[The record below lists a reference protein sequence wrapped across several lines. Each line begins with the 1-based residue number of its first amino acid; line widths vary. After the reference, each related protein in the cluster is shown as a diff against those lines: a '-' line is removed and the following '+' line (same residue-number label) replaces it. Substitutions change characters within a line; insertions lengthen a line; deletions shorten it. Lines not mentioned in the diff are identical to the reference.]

1 MMEKSSSKRA
11 YAVCTAAA
19 MVLFA
24 VQMLYIHA
32 NLEYAGSWGQT
43 AAISALFSLA
53 AGIMLCGFV
62 KLKKP
67 TAGELGLT
75 CSIVCVTAL
84 ARVSMLDYVS
94 SDYQSFLV
102 GWLDVFRTGGFKT
115 LGENVGDY
123 NLIYQ
128 YVLLLI
134 SKAPLKDLYLVKLFT
149 VLFDYGLAL
158 TMMQAAGYF
167 ASEKAKVPVLLIV
180 TALPTVLING
190 ACWGQCDT
198 VYVCFIVLSLYLVKT
213 KRPALSA
220 AMLALAF
227 AFKLQTIFFF
237 PIVLLGLIHGEYK
250 PKHALVFAA
259 AYLVTMIPAL
269 LAGRPFMDALSVY
282 ANQSMGQYYDR
293 LTYNAPN
300 LYTFFP
306 MMLFSNSQEYTWMRY
321 IDGVSKDSANPYL
334 RDDLMPMMQ
343 NAALYAC
350 VLLTL
355 LVVFY
360 WLTHAK
366 EVTPDMTLDLALFFA
381 IFLPFVMPKIHERYF
396 FLADMLSILYAARYR
411 NRRFMPLLVV
421 GASLMSY
428 MPILTRQR
436 PVDERVLGLM
446 MLAALVVVSRDLLRK
461 MRRSRAELKAEG
473 GKAA

>member
-11 YAVCTAAA
+11 YAICTAAA

-43 AAISALFSLA
+43 AAISALFALIFGGTLGLFA
-53 AGIMLCGFV
+53 Y
-62 KLKKP
+62 LKKP
-67 TAGELGLT
+67 SRGEFAFVGVFMAVTMLARIGMLDF
-75 CSIVCVTAL
+75 VTA
-84 ARVSMLDYVS
+84 DYVS
-94 SDYQSFLV
+94 FLAPWV
-102 GWLDVFRTGGFKT
+102 DMFREGGFAT

-123 NLIYQ
+123 NLLYQ
-128 YVLLLI
+128 YALLLI
-134 SKAPLKDLYLVKLFT
+134 ANIPLHDLYLIKLLT
-149 VLFDYGLAL
+149 IIFDYALAL
-158 TMMQAAGYF
+158 AMMQAAGYF
-167 ASEKAKVPVLLIV
+167 ASEKAKTPVFLIV

-213 KRPALSA
+213 KRPELSA

-306 MMLFSNSQEYTWMRY
+306 MLGFSNSQEYTWMRY
-321 IDGVSKDSANPYL
+321 IEGVDKDALNPYL
-334 RDDLMPMMQ
+334 TEFLMPTLQ

-428 MPILTRQR
+428 LPYLTRQR

>member
-1 MMEKSSSKRA
+1 MEKSSSKRA
-11 YAVCTAAA
+11 YAVCAAAA

-43 AAISALFSLA
+43 AAISALFALA
-53 AGIMLCGFV
+53 AGGMLCGFV

-134 SKAPLKDLYLVKLFT
+134 SKAPIKDLYLVKLFT

-158 TMMQAAGYF
+158 TMMQVAGYF

-366 EVTPDMTLDLALFFA
+366 EVTPDMTLDFALFFA

-436 PVDERVLGLM
+436 PVDERILGLM
-446 MLAALVVVSRDLLRK
+446 MLAALVVVSQDILRK

>member
-11 YAVCTAAA
+11 YAVCAAAA

-43 AAISALFSLA
+43 AAISALFALIFGGTLGLFA
-53 AGIMLCGFV
+53 H
-62 KLKKP
+62 LKKP
-67 TAGELGLT
+67 GRGEFAFVGVFMAVTMLARIGMLDF
-75 CSIVCVTAL
+75 VTA
-84 ARVSMLDYVS
+84 DYVS
-94 SDYQSFLV
+94 FLAPWV
-102 GWLDVFRTGGFKT
+102 DMFREGGFAT

-123 NLIYQ
+123 NLLYQ
-128 YVLLLI
+128 YALLLI
-134 SKAPLKDLYLVKLFT
+134 ANIPLHDLYLIKLLT
-149 VLFDYGLAL
+149 IIFDYALAL
-158 TMMQAAGYF
+158 AMMQAAGYF
-167 ASEKAKVPVLLIV
+167 ASEKAKTPVFLIV

-213 KRPALSA
+213 KRPELSA

-436 PVDERVLGLM
+436 PVDERILGLM
-446 MLAALVVVSRDLLRK
+446 MLGALIAVSRDLLSA
-461 MRRSRAELKAEG
+461 MRQNRRTLAKG
-473 GKAA
+473 GETA

>member
-11 YAVCTAAA
+11 YAVCAAAA

-43 AAISALFSLA
+43 AAISALFALIFGGA
-53 AGIMLCGFV
+53 LGLFAH
-62 KLKKP
+62 LKKP
-67 TAGELGLT
+67 SRGEFAFVSVFMAVTMLARIGMLDF
-75 CSIVCVTAL
+75 VTA
-84 ARVSMLDYVS
+84 DYVS
-94 SDYQSFLV
+94 FLAPWV
-102 GWLDVFRTGGFKT
+102 DMFRESGFAT

-123 NLIYQ
+123 NLLYQ
-128 YVLLLI
+128 YALLLI
-134 SKAPLKDLYLVKLFT
+134 ANIPLHDLYLIKLLT
-149 VLFDYGLAL
+149 IIFDYALAL
-158 TMMQAAGYF
+158 AMMQAAGYF
-167 ASEKAKVPVLLIV
+167 ASEKAKTPVFLIV

-213 KRPALSA
+213 KRPELSA

-306 MMLFSNSQEYTWMRY
+306 MLGFSNSQEYTWMRY
-321 IDGVSKDSANPYL
+321 IEGVDKDALNPYL
-334 RDDLMPMMQ
+334 TEFLMPTLQ

-411 NRRFMPLLVV
+411 DRRFVPLLVV

-428 MPILTRQR
+428 LPYLTRQR

-446 MLAALVVVSRDLLRK
+446 MLAALVAVSQDLLRK

>member
-1 MMEKSSSKRA
+1 MPAHGGRRRRFPRCLA
-11 YAVCTAAA
+11 
-19 MVLFA
+19 
-24 VQMLYIHA
+24 
-32 NLEYAGSWGQT
+32 
-43 AAISALFSLA
+43 LA

-84 ARVSMLDYVS
+84 AMGVHAGLCFVG
-94 SDYQSFLV
+94 YQSFLV

-250 PKHALVFAA
+250 PKHALVFA
-259 AYLVTMIPAL
+259 
-269 LAGRPFMDALSVY
+269 G
-282 ANQSMGQYYDR
+282 
-293 LTYNAPN
+293 
-300 LYTFFP
+300 
-306 MMLFSNSQEYTWMRY
+306 
-321 IDGVSKDSANPYL
+321 GVSGDDDSGAACGQTVYGCAERL
-334 RDDLMPMMQ
+334 RQ
-343 NAALYAC
+343 SVHGA
-350 VLLTL
+350 VL
-355 LVVFY
+355 
-360 WLTHAK
+360 
-366 EVTPDMTLDLALFFA
+366 
-381 IFLPFVMPKIHERYF
+381 RQ
-396 FLADMLSILYAARYR
+396 AD
-411 NRRFMPLLVV
+411 V
-421 GASLMSY
+421 
-428 MPILTRQR
+428 
-436 PVDERVLGLM
+436 
-446 MLAALVVVSRDLLRK
+446 
-461 MRRSRAELKAEG
+461 
-473 GKAA
+473 

>member
-43 AAISALFSLA
+43 AAISALFALT

-158 TMMQAAGYF
+158 TMMQATGYF

-180 TALPTVLING
+180 MALPTVLING

-355 LVVFY
+355 LVVLY

-446 MLAALVVVSRDLLRK
+446 MLAALVVVSRDILWK

>member
-11 YAVCTAAA
+11 YAICTTAA

-43 AAISALFSLA
+43 AAISALFALIFGGTLELFA
-53 AGIMLCGFV
+53 H
-62 KLKKP
+62 LKKP
-67 TAGELGLT
+67 SRGEFAFVGVFMAVTMLARIGMLDF
-75 CSIVCVTAL
+75 VTA
-84 ARVSMLDYVS
+84 DYVS
-94 SDYQSFLV
+94 FLAPWV
-102 GWLDVFRTGGFKT
+102 DMFREGGFAT

-123 NLIYQ
+123 NLLYQ
-128 YVLLLI
+128 YALLLI
-134 SKAPLKDLYLVKLFT
+134 ANIPLHDLYLIKLLT
-149 VLFDYGLAL
+149 IIFDYALAL
-158 TMMQAAGYF
+158 AMMQAAGYF
-167 ASEKAKVPVLLIV
+167 ASEKAKTPVFLIV

-213 KRPALSA
+213 KRPELSA

-250 PKHALVFAA
+250 PKHALVFVA

-306 MMLFSNSQEYTWMRY
+306 MLGFSNSQEYTWMRY
-321 IDGVSKDSANPYL
+321 IEGVDKDALNPYL
-334 RDDLMPMMQ
+334 TEFLMPTLQ

-428 MPILTRQR
+428 LPYLTRQR

>member
-1 MMEKSSSKRA
+1 MEKSSSKRA
-11 YAVCTAAA
+11 YAVCAAVA
-19 MVLFA
+19 MVLFT

-43 AAISALFSLA
+43 AAISALFALA
-53 AGIMLCGFV
+53 AGGMLCGFV

-167 ASEKAKVPVLLIV
+167 ASEKVKVPVLLIV

-259 AYLVTMIPAL
+259 SYLVTMIPAL

-355 LVVFY
+355 LVVLY

-411 NRRFMPLLVV
+411 DRRFMPLLVV